1 MAERDLADNLAVYPL
16 LYSRCVL
23 LGGLGGATWSL
34 GVGVAARPETR
45 WVPGERA
52 CVSCSAPGH

>member
-23 LGGLGGATWSL
+23 LGGLGGDVESWRGSGGTSRDSL
-34 GVGVAARPETR
+34 GPRRTR
-45 WVPGERA
+45 L
-52 CVSCSAPGH
+52 CVL